1 MIFASQKMWHTSLQ
15 TFQPNLLLLLHT
27 MQSMKRLEG
36 KTVKSTQT
44 PLYCNNIPVV
54 RWGQVVAAVIQ
65 RHMST
70 DPHLLQ
76 MLLSMKIFQGQ
87 EHSTSSFSIQTL
99 CFSGGIL
106 GPLNTSDPDTTE
118 NVAYEHRTKPAVSAV
133 YEDISR
139 SEKLYC
145 QH

>member
-1 MIFASQKMWHTSLQ
+1 MWHMNPEPSL
-15 TFQPNLLLLLHT
+15 P
-27 MQSMKRLEG
+27 
-36 KTVKSTQT
+36 
-44 PLYCNNIPVV
+44 
-54 RWGQVVAAVIQ
+54 
-65 RHMST
+65 
-70 DPHLLQ
+70 Q

-118 NVAYEHRTKPAVSAV
+118 NVAYEHRTKPAVSKVPAV

-139 SEKLYC
+139 SGKLYY